1 MTGSRPTVVFVGPPA
16 AGKSR
21 IARRVAALLD
31 QPYLDT
37 DTAIVVEH
45 GPISDIFH
53 TRGEAFFRGVER
65 NTVHEALSTGG
76 VVALGGGAVI
86 DPDTRAELAEHR
98 VAHIT
103 ISAEAVE
110 QRLNPE
116 KRPLLKDLASWVAL
130 AEARKAWYE
139 EVATITFDAS
149 HRKIDDLAAEVFEWL
164 QKETSE

>member
-21 IARRVAALLD
+21 IARRVAAALD
-31 QPYLDT
+31 EPYVDT
-37 DTAIVVEH
+37 DTSVVSLH
-45 GPISDIFH
+45 GPIAAIFSSQ
-53 TRGEAFFRGVER
+53 GEAFFREAER
-65 NTVHEALSTGG
+65 DAVREALCSSG

-86 DPDTRAELAEHR
+86 NPDTRVELAGHR

-110 QRLNPE
+110 SRLNPE

-130 AEARKAWYE
+130 AEARQAWYE
-139 EVATITFDAS
+139 EVATKTFDAS
-149 HRKIDDLAAEVFEWL
+149 HRRIEDLAHDVVQWVQEG
-164 QKETSE
+164 ETP